1 MNQAV
6 NHSSGGKSIFALI
19 LGIPVFVILAS
30 SILYWM
36 ADQDVVELGTVNHG
50 NLIQPP
56 RPMMEQTLTTPGGE
70 TLDIFDQ
77 VDSRW
82 IFMVVGGA
90 RCEDECERM
99 LYLSRQTHVA
109 MGKKMPRIQRM
120 YLSTSETLSPE
131 LADQLAADHDDMR
144 IAHID
149 AQAWQTLIEGVDFEF
164 PASRRFYVVDPYGW
178 LMMSHGVPDTELPTL
193 TEHGKKVLKD
203 MKRLLK

>member
-56 RPMMEQTLTTPGGE
+56 RPMMEQTLTT
-70 TLDIFDQ
+70 Q
-77 VDSRW
+77 
-82 IFMVVGGA
+82 
-90 RCEDECERM
+90 
-99 LYLSRQTHVA
+99 
-109 MGKKMPRIQRM
+109 
-120 YLSTSETLSPE
+120 
-131 LADQLAADHDDMR
+131 
-144 IAHID
+144 
-149 AQAWQTLIEGVDFEF
+149 GVDFEF